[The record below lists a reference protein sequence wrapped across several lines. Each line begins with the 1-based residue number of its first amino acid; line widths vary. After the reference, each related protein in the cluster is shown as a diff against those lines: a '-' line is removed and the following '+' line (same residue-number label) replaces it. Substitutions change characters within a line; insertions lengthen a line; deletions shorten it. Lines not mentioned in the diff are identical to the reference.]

1 MKLSEVTRL
10 LAAARECNTLEGYI
24 GECGGSLPDD
34 SYYEDDDASKAVEVL
49 TVLYE
54 CRDGININT
63 LLRLY
68 GGSVADFYREYGIPR
83 RTMQNWLTETNN
95 HSDPPQYLMRLI
107 LADLI

>member
-1 MKLSEVTRL
+1 MMRWHKKK
-10 LAAARECNTLEGYI
+10 RERRRKEFVFAKN
-24 GECGGSLPDD
+24 
-34 SYYEDDDASKAVEVL
+34 
-49 TVLYE
+49 
-54 CRDGININT
+54 GISINT
-63 LLRLY
+63 LLRLH